1 MMAAPVVLR
10 NPLMNVPPLPPFG
23 SPAGSHSLA
32 PPTGAIVPKAP
43 AYRIANARVPADLA
57 PALADH
63 AAADRFAAC
72 DLVVDGAQISLLAPS
87 DAAPATADLPT
98 IDLRGGIALPRF
110 VDMHTHIDKG
120 HIWPRRANP
129 DGTHSGA
136 RAAVAADRE
145 AHWNADDVRTR
156 MDFSLRCAFAHGSG
170 AIRTHLDSLGKQ
182 AAISWPVFAEMRE
195 QWRDRIALQAVAL
208 FPVELAVDDE
218 AAFRAIVETVARHGG
233 ILGGITFLGE
243 APGPRLELALDRLF
257 AMAIAHGL
265 DVDLHVDESC
275 SPDARSL
282 ERSAVAALRHRFKG
296 RIVAGHCCS
305 LALAPDED
313 RARIIDRVGEAGIAV
328 VSLPMCNMYLQD
340 RSAGRT
346 PRLRGVAPLHELD
359 AAGVAV
365 MVASDNTRDP
375 FYAYGDLDMLEVFR
389 EATRILHLDHSERPW
404 IRMLGAA
411 SAEVMGL
418 AGRGVIAAGQA
429 ADLVLTRARTLP
441 ELVCRPQSD
450 RTVIVSGRAIDTSL
464 PDYRELDPLLEPLRT
479 TSCPPTT
486 SSS

>member
-1 MMAAPVVLR
+1 
-10 NPLMNVPPLPPFG
+10 MNVT
-23 SPAGSHSLA
+23 PASSRTHPA
-32 PPTGAIVPKAP
+32 FAAIPAAG
-43 AYRIANARVPADLA
+43 AYRIVNARVPVDLA
-57 PALADH
+57 PDLADQ

-72 DLVVDGAQISLLAPS
+72 DIVVDSARIAVLGRPG
-87 DAAPATADLPT
+87 AAPAAADLPA
-98 IDLRGGIALPRF
+98 IDLRGGIVLPRF
-110 VDMHTHIDKG
+110 VDVHTHIDKG

-129 DGTHSGA
+129 DGSHAGA

-145 AHWNADDVRTR
+145 AYWSADDVRTR
-156 MDFSLRCAFAHGSG
+156 MDFSLRCAFAHGTG
-170 AIRTHLDSLGKQ
+170 VIRTHLDSLGKQ

-195 QWRDRIALQAVAL
+195 QWKDRIALQAVAI
-208 FPVELAVDDE
+208 FPVDIAVDDE
-218 AAFRAIVETVARHGG
+218 PQFRALVETVARHGG

-243 APGPRLELALDRLF
+243 APGPKLELALDRLF

-265 DVDLHVDESC
+265 DIDLHVDESG

-282 ERSAVAALRHRFKG
+282 ERIAVAALRHRFKG
-296 RIVAGHCCS
+296 RVVAGHCCS

-313 RARIIDRVGEAGIAV
+313 RARTIDRVGEAGVAI

-340 RSAGRT
+340 RTAGQT
-346 PRLRGVAPLHELD
+346 PRWRGVAPLHELD

-404 IRMLGAA
+404 IRMLGLAA
-411 SAEVMGL
+411 AEVMGI
-418 AGRGVIAAGQA
+418 AGRGIIAVGQN

-441 ELVCRPQSD
+441 ELLCRPQSD
-450 RTVIVSGRAIDTSL
+450 RAVVVSGRAVDTTL
-464 PDYRELDPLLEPLRT
+464 PDYRELDHLYAAAEPSRHARV
-479 TSCPPTT
+479 
-486 SSS
+486 